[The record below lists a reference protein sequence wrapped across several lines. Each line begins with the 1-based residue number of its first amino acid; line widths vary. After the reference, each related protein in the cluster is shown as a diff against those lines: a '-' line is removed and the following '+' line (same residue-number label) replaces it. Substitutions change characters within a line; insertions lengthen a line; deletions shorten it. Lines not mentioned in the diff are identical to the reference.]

1 MNHAPLRVSSAE
13 LAAFCQRWQ
22 VRALSLFGSALRDD
36 FGPTSDV
43 DLLVEF
49 EPRAAWSLWDHI
61 RMQQELEALF
71 GRKVDLIT
79 KRALERGENWLLRQV
94 ILDAA
99 QPLFP
104 ASGEPHAPGSSHAA

>member
-1 MNHAPLRVSSAE
+1 MNHALLEKSSAE

-22 VRALSLFGSALRDD
+22 VRTLSLFGSALRDD

-49 EPRAAWSLWDHI
+49 EPRASWSLWDHI
-61 RMQQELEALF
+61 RMTQELEALF

-79 KRALERGENWLLRQV
+79 KHALERGENWLLRQV
-94 ILDAA
+94 ILDTAH
-99 QPLFP
+99 PLFP
-104 ASGEPHAPGSSHAA
+104 AAGEPHVPGSSHAA